1 MKKALFVFVVAAG
14 MIACDNAADAEAR
27 AKDSLDSIANA
38 KKDVIDS
45 SAEQRKDIIDS
56 TTENKKAALD
66 SLDSLENRADSVT
79 R

>member
-1 MKKALFVFVVAAG
+1 MKKLLFVFVAAAG
-14 MIACDNAADAEAR
+14 MIACDNAADSEAR

-38 KKDVIDS
+38 KKEVIDS

-56 TTENKKAALD
+56 TTESKKEVID
-66 SLDSLENRADSVT
+66 SLNTLEEKADSAT

>member
-38 KKDVIDS
+38 RKDVIDS

-66 SLDSLENRADSVT
+66 SIDSLENKADSVT